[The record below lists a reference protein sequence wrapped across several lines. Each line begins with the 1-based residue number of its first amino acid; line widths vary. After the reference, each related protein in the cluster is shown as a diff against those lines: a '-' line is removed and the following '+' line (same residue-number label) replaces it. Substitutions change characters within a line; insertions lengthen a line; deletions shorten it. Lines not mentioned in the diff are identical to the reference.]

1 MRESIEKLSFNKT
14 ILKFKEFEFIKNKF
28 QSFKHPIN
36 RYKVDV
42 DVKILCET
50 MSFSNKKG
58 YTHFIGYKTNNCIK
72 LLCIILPQING
83 CIICFH
89 VFYY

>member
-36 RYKVDV
+36 RDKVDV
-42 DVKILCET
+42 DVKILC
-50 MSFSNKKG
+50 
-58 YTHFIGYKTNNCIK
+58 
-72 LLCIILPQING
+72 
-83 CIICFH
+83 
-89 VFYY
+89 